1 MSLDT
6 QTWQLVGGH
15 AAVPPSQVRYIGVT
29 AAGWAIEYSPA
40 GGPSVNSIADAENDL
55 MGAPIVSNV
64 PLIAYIDPESPNAG
78 LTCWLP
84 FPSETAA
91 DDDHFAIRGT
101 AQLVIPTDGV

>member
-1 MSLDT
+1 M
-6 QTWQLVGGH
+6 
-15 AAVPPSQVRYIGVT
+15 
-29 AAGWAIEYSPA
+29 
-40 GGPSVNSIADAENDL
+40 
-55 MGAPIVSNV
+55 

-101 AQLVIPTDGV
+101 AQLVIPTDARLIILDSRETMAATCKL